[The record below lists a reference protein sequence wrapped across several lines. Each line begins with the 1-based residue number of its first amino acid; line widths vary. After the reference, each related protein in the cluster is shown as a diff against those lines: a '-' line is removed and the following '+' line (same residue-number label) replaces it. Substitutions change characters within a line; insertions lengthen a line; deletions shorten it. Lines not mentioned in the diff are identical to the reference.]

1 MPDRPVAASLRW
13 PVLWVGAMAAAQL
26 ALISWQGTPEWERVG
41 IAALATLVSLV
52 LLRTVPAPRLA
63 AQLAVGGLVAAL
75 AVAARETQLLSTVR
89 SDWGGW
95 SAAERDTRAQRV
107 ARGITEAAQVL
118 SQEAEQLAS
127 DTALVRQLLVA
138 SQPRDGAATQ
148 SRVPVPAPGALPM
161 ASATLVF
168 RRGVLLAH
176 AGQLYSPVAP
186 VGAPGLSIIDG
197 PFHTTLVA
205 RRHAANGEVE
215 VVTTALL
222 ASAPP
227 ADGFARSLLQTL
239 GTGID
244 RAHTAIESPDSAN
257 VGDGETVMVVPD
269 GTRRLAR
276 VRATTFTPG
285 EALLALEQE
294 ARARTSVLL
303 AMALLA
309 FLVVAWRA
317 PVSPLGR
324 VAASGVGI
332 VAVSRLPLSGLS
344 NVSPLFDPASYF
356 SPVGGALTS
365 SIAALLLTALLVL
378 ALALSVLRHPSRG
391 RPGPDRLASIL
402 VRSVGAILLL
412 GSAPVIM
419 NRLADGIALPATGA
433 DPGLWMA
440 WQLALALVGTAL
452 LLAAVAAAPVRRAR
466 IPRSWSVLPGP
477 VLAMTAAAM
486 APMLLMPSG
495 RWPLWYPVLWGL
507 ALAGFALSRRGVG
520 QVVAAVLMAGS
531 GAATLT
537 WGATVRA
544 RLALAEQDLQRI
556 TVVDDNA
563 LVLLERFAGSLFGA
577 PSSVVQPAALL
588 QRFAASD
595 LARAGYPARLARWS
609 PDDIRQATAVL
620 ELAPVADTIGAQSY
634 LALLARQSGTVEV
647 RRVADG
653 PTSVLMA
660 AVPAIDGT
668 VTTIAIP
675 PRTRLLPA
683 DPFATFTGV
692 AGVGEP
698 EPPYGLTL
706 TVAAATD
713 TVTSRL
719 QWTRRGTSLHGDG
732 VIGDAQVMRRVHA
745 QVELRPLDAL
755 LSRGLLFLVLDG
767 LVVFGLWVV
776 TALPGGALWRLV
788 RYRRRRWS
796 RSYRLRLTAAMLG
809 FFLAPAALFGGWIWY
824 RLQDED
830 RASRVLLIRET
841 LRIAAAEQEQRRVG
855 SAPSSTGAPLFLY
868 LRGQLLVASDPLLEA
883 LAPLGRLLP
892 ASLTGEFTRDEEFTA
907 RRVVAGASRPLVG
920 YRHLAPS
927 VTVAPGD
934 IVLATPARGDD
945 DTLDARRADLGVL
958 AFVATLLGALA
969 ALWLSGVAA
978 RSLSR
983 PVGALRRAALALA
996 GGNPAPSLGE
1006 EPATEF
1012 VPVYAAFRRLV
1023 DDLAASRTALE
1034 AAQRRTAAV
1043 LQHVATGVLAV
1054 LPTGDVVLANPR
1066 ATDLLGDAACRPGAH
1081 LDQLAAV
1088 DEALAD
1094 RVRRFLDGSADE
1106 DAWAWTLEGRQL
1118 RARLTRFSTGAVL
1131 TLDDVTDLATAQRV
1145 LAWGEMARQ
1154 VAHEIKNPLTPMRLG
1169 VQHLRRAYRDGRG
1182 DFSGI
1187 LESNVTRIL
1196 EAIDHLDAIARA
1208 FSKYGA
1214 VPADR
1219 APAEPVAV
1227 ARVLEAVVALEQLG
1241 VGEDADT
1248 GVEWA
1253 LTVEPDAPLLGL
1265 ARADELRDVALN
1277 LLENARQAQARHVSV
1292 QATQSDEAV
1301 VITVTDDG
1309 IGMPPEV
1316 LTRIFEP
1323 QFSTRTSGSGLGLAI
1338 SRRLIE
1344 GWGGTIRATS
1354 TPGSGTTMT
1363 VRLRP
1368 VQGDPPPAP

>member
-1 MPDRPVAASLRW
+1 MPDHVVAARPYW
-13 PVLWVGAMAAAQL
+13 PKLWVGAMAAAQL
-26 ALISWQGTPEWERVG
+26 ALISWQGTLDWERLLV
-41 IAALATLVSLV
+41 AAVVTIVAVALV
-52 LLRTVPAPRLA
+52 RTVPAPRLA
-63 AQLAVGGLVAAL
+63 ARFAVGALLAAL
-75 AVAARETQLLSTVR
+75 AVAARETQLVTAVR
-89 SDWGGW
+89 SDWDGW
-95 SAAERDTRAQRV
+95 SAAERDARAQRV
-107 ARGITEAAQVL
+107 ARGITETGLGL
-118 SQEAEQLAS
+118 SREVEQLAS
-127 DTALVRQLLVA
+127 DTVRIRQVLDA
-138 SQPRDGAATQ
+138 IAGSGGGG
-148 SRVPVPAPGALPM
+148 SPVRLPGPGALPVE
-161 ASATLVF
+161 SATLLF
-168 RRGVLLAH
+168 RRGVLVAH
-176 AGQLYSPVAP
+176 TGQLYSPVPP
-186 VGAPGLSIIDG
+186 VGPPGLSMADG
-197 PFHTTLVA
+197 PFHTTLLA
-205 RRHAANGEVE
+205 RRHAMGGEVE
-215 VVTTALL
+215 IVTTALL

-227 ADGFARSLLQTL
+227 ADRFARSLLQTL
-239 GTGID
+239 GDGID

-257 VGDGETVMVVPD
+257 VADGETVMVVPD
-269 GTRRLAR
+269 GPRRLAR
-276 VRATTFTPG
+276 VRATTFTQ
-285 EALLALEQE
+285 EETLLALAQE

-309 FLVVAWRA
+309 FLIVAWRA
-317 PVSPLGR
+317 PASTLGR
-324 VAASGVGI
+324 AVATAVGL
-332 VAVSRLPLSGLS
+332 VVVSRLPLSGLS
-344 NVSPLFDPASYF
+344 NVSPLFDPASYY

-365 SIAALLLTALLVL
+365 SIAALLLTALLGL
-378 ALALSVLRHPSRG
+378 ALALSVLRQPLGGRGPSRL
-391 RPGPDRLASIL
+391 PGVLG
-402 VRSVGAILLL
+402 RSVVTVVLL
-412 GSAPVIM
+412 GFAPLILP
-419 NRLADGIALPATGA
+419 RLADGIALPATGA
-433 DPGLWMA
+433 DAGLWVA
-440 WQLALALVGTAL
+440 WQVALALVGTAL
-452 LLAAVAAAPVRRAR
+452 LLAAVATAPVVQLPVPRA
-466 IPRSWSVLPGP
+466 WSVLPGP
-477 VLAMTAAAM
+477 ALAMTAAIL
-486 APMLLMPSG
+486 APLLLSPTG
-495 RWPLWYPVLWGL
+495 RWPVWYPALWLL
-507 ALAGFALSRRGVG
+507 ALACFALSRRGVG
-520 QVVAAVLMAGS
+520 QVVTAALMAGS
-531 GAATLT
+531 AAATLT
-537 WGATVRA
+537 WAATVRA
-544 RLALAEQDLQRI
+544 RLALAEQDLQRV

-563 LVLLERFAGSLFGA
+563 LVLLERFAGSLEGA
-577 PSSVVQPAALL
+577 GPSGVQPAALL
-588 QRFAASD
+588 QRYAASD

-609 PDDIRQATAVL
+609 PDEVRQATAVL
-620 ELAPVADTIGAQSY
+620 ELVPVTDTIGAQAY
-634 LALLARQSGTVEV
+634 LALLARQSGAVEL

-653 PTSVLMA
+653 PTTVLMA
-660 AVPAIDGT
+660 AVPAVDGT
-668 VTTIAIP
+668 VTTIAVP

-692 AGVGEP
+692 AGVQEP

-706 TVAAATD
+706 TVAASTD

-719 QWTRRGTSLHGDG
+719 RWTRRGASLHGDG
-732 VIGDAQVMRRVHA
+732 VIGDASVMRRVHA

-755 LSRGLLFLVLDG
+755 LSRGLLVLVLDV

-776 TALPGGALWRLV
+776 TALPGGALRRLV

-809 FFLAPAALFGGWIWY
+809 FFLAPAALFSGWIWY

-830 RASRVLLIRET
+830 RASRVLLIREI

-868 LRGQLLVASDPLLEA
+868 LRGQLLVASDPLLDA

-892 ASLTGEFTRDEEFTA
+892 ASLAGEFTRDEEFTS

-927 VTVAPGD
+927 VTVSPGE

-945 DTLDARRADLGVL
+945 DALDTRRADLGVL

-996 GGNPAPSLGE
+996 GGHPAPSLGD

-1012 VPVYAAFRRLV
+1012 VPVYHAFRRLV
-1023 DDLAASRTALE
+1023 EDLASSRAALE

-1054 LPTGDVVLANPR
+1054 LPSGEVVLANPR
-1066 ATDLLGDAACRPGAH
+1066 AIDLLGEAACQPGAR
-1081 LDQLAAV
+1081 LDQLTQV
-1088 DEALAD
+1088 DEVLAT
-1094 RVRRFLDGSADE
+1094 RVQRFLGGPAEE
-1106 DAWAWTLEGRQL
+1106 DSWAWTLEGRQL

-1187 LESNVTRIL
+1187 LETNVTRIL

-1241 VGEDADT
+1241 GGREGES
-1248 GVEWA
+1248 GVEWV
-1253 LTVEPDAPLLGL
+1253 LTVDHEPQLVGW

-1277 LLENARQAQARHVSV
+1277 LLENARQAHARHVTV
-1292 QATQSDEAV
+1292 HATRSDEAV

-1309 IGMPPEV
+1309 VGMAPEV

-1344 GWGGTIRATS
+1344 GWGGTIRAS
-1354 TPGSGTTMT
+1354 SVPGSGTTMS

-1368 VQGDPPPAP
+1368 VDAESLPTP